1 MWTDYIWIQGIFTGS
16 NEFNELPSQ
25 YDIFEL
31 MGELYFD
38 MHFET

>member
-1 MWTDYIWIQGIFTGS
+1 MIISEFKELNLGT

-25 YDIFEL
+25 YDVFGF

-38 MHFET
+38 MNFET